1 MGRHTMFNGPGLYV
15 AIFIG
20 AGFVAILLL
29 FWGALKVR
37 KLLANR
43 GRGRP
48 PMRSGDRDAKNA
60 TREVDASELIQRIRN
75 EITNSEARLRQH
87 VTSEIRGLATILR
100 GREVSSVD
108 KTRLASDIESPV
120 QPRSDDSQP
129 ELGGR
134 SNQKSDGPS
143 TIVESPTEEICRL
156 YQDGA
161 DALRSKFQ
169 LIQFGILNPG
179 DLKESVSARPSFGP
193 TKEGSC
199 WLIQTNGLNC
209 VIPLPGAVFTPD
221 QYGLGGMKN
230 LFECRGYE
238 KGNRYQKVV
247 LIQPAVFRLQGESYQ
262 LSRPGIIEL
271 KEGEPDR

>member
-1 MGRHTMFNGPGLYV
+1 MFNGRGLHV
-15 AIFIG
+15 VIVIA

-29 FWGALKVR
+29 FWGALKVG
-37 KLLANR
+37 KLFANR
-43 GRGRP
+43 GRGKR
-48 PMRSGDRDAKNA
+48 PMRSGDRDAESA

-75 EITNSEARLRQH
+75 EITNSESRIRQH
-87 VTSEIRGLATILR
+87 VTSEIRGLANILR
-100 GREVSSVD
+100 GREASSID

-120 QPRSDDSQP
+120 QPRSDYSQP
-129 ELGGR
+129 ELEGR

-143 TIVESPTEEICRL
+143 IIEESPTEEICRL

-161 DALRSKFQ
+161 DALRSRFEV
-169 LIQFGILNPG
+169 IQFGILNPG
-179 DLKESVSARPSFGP
+179 DLKESVSALPSFGP

-199 WLIQTNGLNC
+199 WLIQTNGLNY
-209 VIPLPGAVFTPD
+209 VVPLPGAVFTPD

-238 KGNRYQKVV
+238 KGNRYQKVS
-247 LIQPAVFRLQGESYQ
+247 LIQPAVFRLPGKSYQ
-262 LSRPGIIEL
+262 LNKRGIIEL